1 MARKTKAPE
10 VFCSFCG
17 RPRSAVKTLIAGPDG
32 LNICDEC
39 VDICNTVMARTEAR
53 PGTVPHPVSRLK
65 VPKPHEIKARLDEY
79 VIGQDHVKK
88 VLSVAVHNHYKR
100 VKSRLEGRRDDD
112 DGIEIDKTN
121 ILMLGPTG
129 SGKTL
134 LARTLARILDVPF
147 SISDATTITEAG
159 YVGEDV
165 ENVLLRLIRAAD
177 GNVPRAE
184 LGIVY
189 IDEIDKIA
197 RRMENVS
204 ITRDVSGEGVQQGL
218 LKILEG
224 TIASVPPQGGRKHP
238 QQDMIHI
245 NTENILFIC
254 GGAFVGLDD
263 IIKRRLGKGVI
274 GFDQETASRDQVPP
288 PCLPAVEP
296 EDLIKFGLIPE
307 FVGRLPMVAVLEAL
321 AAGDLVRILTEPKNA
336 MIRQYQKLLAMEGV
350 QLEFAPAA
358 LQELAH
364 EAVRRGTGARGLR
377 SLLENIMLDVMFE
390 APRRKPGSTCV
401 ISDAVVRGHASA
413 LDAVRPSVLPGPSK
427 SAAKPLEAAG

>member
-1 MARKTKAPE
+1 MAGKKTPPPAAT
-10 VFCSFCG
+10 CSFCG

-39 VDICNTVMARTEAR
+39 VDICNTVMARPEAKAGEAA
-53 PGTVPHPVSRLK
+53 PSPAQRLR
-65 VPKPHEIKARLDEY
+65 VPKPHEIKAQLDEY
-79 VIGQDHVKK
+79 VVGQERVKK
-88 VLSVAVHNHYKR
+88 VLAVAVHNHYKR
-100 VKSRLEGRRDDD
+100 VKSRLAGKKED
-112 DGIEIDKTN
+112 DGVEIDKSN

-177 GNVPRAE
+177 GNIPRAE
-184 LGIVY
+184 VGIVY

-224 TIASVPPQGGRKHP
+224 TVASVPPQGGRKHP
-238 QQDMIHI
+238 QQEMLQI

-254 GGAFVGLDD
+254 GGAFVGIDD
-263 IIKRRLGKGVI
+263 IVKRRIGKGVI
-274 GFDQETASRDQVPP
+274 GFENESARREPKFHPVM
-288 PCLPAVEP
+288 PAVEP
-296 EDLIKFGLIPE
+296 GDLVKFGLIPE

-321 AAGDLVRILTEPKNA
+321 SEDDLVRILTEPKNA

-350 QLEFAPAA
+350 ELEFTPAA
-358 LQELAH
+358 LRELAR
-364 EAVRRGTGARGLR
+364 EAVRRETGARGLR
-377 SLLENIMLDVMFE
+377 ALLENIMLDVMYE
-390 APRRKPGSTCV
+390 APRRQNAERYV
-401 ISDAVVRGHASA
+401 ISDAVVRGHESA
-413 LDAVRPSVLPGPSK
+413 MD
-427 SAAKPLEAAG
+427 SAAKIAPKGAGKAPPLEAAG

>member
-1 MARKTKAPE
+1 M
-10 VFCSFCG
+10 
-17 RPRSAVKTLIAGPDG
+17 
-32 LNICDEC
+32 
-39 VDICNTVMARTEAR
+39 
-53 PGTVPHPVSRLK
+53 
-65 VPKPHEIKARLDEY
+65 
-79 VIGQDHVKK
+79 
-88 VLSVAVHNHYKR
+88 
-100 VKSRLEGRRDDD
+100 
-112 DGIEIDKTN
+112 
-121 ILMLGPTG
+121 
-129 SGKTL
+129 
-134 LARTLARILDVPF
+134 
-147 SISDATTITEAG
+147 
-159 YVGEDV
+159 GEDV

-413 LDAVRPSVLPGPSK
+413 LDAVGPSVLPGPSK

>member
-1 MARKTKAPE
+1 MAGKKTSTPE
-10 VFCSFCG
+10 ATCSFCG

-32 LNICDEC
+32 LNICDDC
-39 VDICNTVMARTEAR
+39 VDICHTMVKRPESKTGAPGPSPAAR
-53 PGTVPHPVSRLK
+53 LQ

-79 VIGQDHVKK
+79 VVGQERVKK
-88 VLSVAVHNHYKR
+88 VLAVAVHNHYKR
-100 VKSRLEGRRDDD
+100 VKSRLEGKKDD
-112 DGIEIDKTN
+112 DGIEIDKSN

-177 GNVPRAE
+177 GDVPRAE

-224 TIASVPPQGGRKHP
+224 TISSVPPQGGRKHP
-238 QQDMIHI
+238 QQEMIQI

-263 IIKRRLGKGVI
+263 IVKRRVGKGVI
-274 GFDQETASRDQVPP
+274 GFDSETEQRKKPKANPV
-288 PCLPAVEP
+288 LPAVEP
-296 EDLIKFGLIPE
+296 EDLVKFGLIPE
-307 FVGRLPMVAVLEAL
+307 FVGRLPVVATLEAL
-321 AAGDLVRILTEPKNA
+321 TEDDLVRILTEPKNA
-336 MIRQYQKLLAMEGV
+336 MIRQYQKLLGMEGV
-350 QLEFAPAA
+350 ELEFTPAA
-358 LQELAH
+358 LRELAR
-364 EAVRRGTGARGLR
+364 EAVRRETGARGLR
-377 SLLENIMLDVMFE
+377 ALLENIMLDAMYE
-390 APRRKPGSTCV
+390 APRRKHGDRYV
-401 ISDAVVRGHASA
+401 ISDKVVRGHESILEAA
-413 LDAVRPSVLPGPSK
+413 RP
-427 SAAKPLEAAG
+427 AKPLDEAG